1 MGPGRCR
8 CYQFWS
14 LTGGDRWQRGGNS
27 ASVDGEVWACVG
39 VNGVRR
45 ERRRAVTAA
54 VVGKHGDSPAEFRG
68 GKDGPGETAGGSE
81 AGTARTRLTSKFQP
95 LHPRS
100 GPTNISR
107 MYLGTN
113 MGRTYLDSRSGPT
126 NGRCTRVLCERTAA
140 AAVML
145 PLRRCPRRR
154 ASEFILLLAVAGNKR
169 I

>member
-1 MGPGRCR
+1 M
-8 CYQFWS
+8 
-14 LTGGDRWQRGGNS
+14 
-27 ASVDGEVWACVG
+27 
-39 VNGVRR
+39 
-45 ERRRAVTAA
+45 TAA